1 MMSIG
6 AIADTSLFLMDQGS
20 IQVNGYDAP
29 TDAGIAMLA
38 KSLSAS
44 NQEGAGLIRAMEQS
58 VNPGVGGNIDLYA

>member
-1 MMSIG
+1 MSISSV
-6 AIADTSLFLMDQGS
+6 AETSLFLMNQGS
-20 IQVNGYDAP
+20 IQVNGYDTP

-44 NQEGAGLIRAMEQS
+44 DQEGAGLIRALEQS

>member
-1 MMSIG
+1 
-6 AIADTSLFLMDQGS
+6 MDQGS

-29 TDAGIAMLA
+29 TDAGVAMLA
-38 KSLSAS
+38 KALSAS